1 MTLRETTWLVDSLL
15 SRSSASKELGQHF
28 LIDDSILDRAVEL
41 ADLNENDHVL
51 EIGPGPGT
59 LTQKILASGAK
70 VTAIELD
77 PVACEHLRE
86 NLQHE
91 NLHLIEGDA
100 LQEKFPLDLTAVV
113 ANIPYQISSPLI
125 DRLAQHQRQYSNFH
139 CLVMLLQEEFA
150 VRLCMSEGIS
160 SRGSLG
166 MTTAMEWEA
175 EMDLKV
181 PPNAFVPQPKVHS
194 RLVSLKPHDA
204 IEDMEEGIPKPD
216 GRLPRLLVGTAFLER
231 RKKMR
236 NRIKHTPKRIARV
249 KGWHTSGYREVA
261 RKLIEEP
268 DKDGLPLGWLDARP
282 EQLDLEFWLALAGWM
297 EQIHNEL
304 KEQGA

>member
-77 PVACEHLRE
+77 SVACEHLRE

-100 LQEKFPLDLTAVV
+100 LQEKFPLDLSAVV

-150 VRLCMSEGIS
+150 VRLCMSEGTS

-181 PPNAFVPQPKVHS
+181 SPHAFVPQPKVHS

-236 NRIKHTPKRIARV
+236 NRLKHTPKRIARV

-282 EQLDLEFWLALAGWM
+282 EQLDLDFWLALAGWM
-297 EQIHNEL
+297 GQIHNDL